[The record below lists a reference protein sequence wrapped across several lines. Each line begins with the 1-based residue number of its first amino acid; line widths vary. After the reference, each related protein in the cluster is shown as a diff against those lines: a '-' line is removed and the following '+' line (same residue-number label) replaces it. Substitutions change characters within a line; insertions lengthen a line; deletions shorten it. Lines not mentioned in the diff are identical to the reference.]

1 MLTLQEVVQTGIS
14 LVRYGM
20 RRNFLARFGGGMV
33 LLLVGLH
40 GSTFSQDISDA
51 LRLSGPGLTFSAR
64 ALGMGN
70 AHSTIGYDFSA
81 VRLNPATL
89 GNIRASTYSASIN
102 TNAFPGTSE
111 YNQIESY
118 FATTSTS
125 FSQLGIAIP
134 FMVDSSN
141 FVLSLGYTQSK
152 DFNQSLKYG
161 AFNPNP
167 NSVIQEL
174 TAQNNEFMRALGLSY
189 QDFDPVTNEYLGDKT
204 IINGN
209 LDESGFIL
217 DQGGLIHFSAGT
229 GFELM
234 PGVFFGASGSY
245 TVGTYLS
252 DREYYER
259 DTQNNY
265 DTTTQTNPADPR
277 TRGFQQ
283 FYLHDVRD
291 VEYSGWD
298 FKFGVLYKFYNFV
311 AISAAFKIPTA
322 HSVSEIRNVSGF
334 AEYEAGRLVNTQGME
349 TETLYKVTPP
359 YEATVGAMINLW
371 ILTGTL
377 EATYVDYTQMTFSGG
392 NIELPARTLA
402 IKEVKERLTQVL
414 NVNGGAEFRLPWTGL
429 SARAGF
435 MYRPS
440 PFKDDP
446 MEFDTKVV
454 TAGLGINSN
463 DRLMFDVGYAV
474 GFWTQRGNQYGLED
488 LTQEVVT
495 HNVLI
500 SVKFAF

>member
-1 MLTLQEVVQTGIS
+1 MVNLSSLLEGFRGAFWKVNRDLLIIHAPRTKCRVLRLQGSGTNRNIY
-14 LVRYGM
+14 VRCGM
-20 RRNFLARFGGGMV
+20 RRNLLARFGGVLV
-33 LLLVGLH
+33 LLLVGLC
-40 GSTFSQDISDA
+40 SSAFSQEISDA

-70 AHSTIGYDFSA
+70 AYSTIGYDFSA

-102 TNAFPGTSE
+102 TNSFPGTSE
-111 YNQIESY
+111 YNQIQNY

-174 TAQNNEFMRALGLSY
+174 TAENNEFIRALGLSY
-189 QDFDPVTNEYLGDKT
+189 QEFDPVSNEYLGDRT

-209 LDESGFIL
+209 LDESGFVL
-217 DQGGLIHFSAGT
+217 DQGGLVHFSAGT

-252 DREYYER
+252 DREYYEN

-298 FKFGVLYKFYNFV
+298 FKFGVLYKFQNFI
-311 AISAAFKIPTA
+311 AISAAFKIPTDG
-322 HSVSEIRNVSGF
+322 NP
-334 AEYEAGRLVNTQGME
+334 LQG
-349 TETLYKVTPP
+349 YPP
-359 YEATVGAMINLW
+359 V
-371 ILTGTL
+371 
-377 EATYVDYTQMTFSGG
+377 
-392 NIELPARTLA
+392 
-402 IKEVKERLTQVL
+402 
-414 NVNGGAEFRLPWTGL
+414 
-429 SARAGF
+429 
-435 MYRPS
+435 
-440 PFKDDP
+440 
-446 MEFDTKVV
+446 
-454 TAGLGINSN
+454 
-463 DRLMFDVGYAV
+463 
-474 GFWTQRGNQYGLED
+474 
-488 LTQEVVT
+488 
-495 HNVLI
+495 
-500 SVKFAF
+500 